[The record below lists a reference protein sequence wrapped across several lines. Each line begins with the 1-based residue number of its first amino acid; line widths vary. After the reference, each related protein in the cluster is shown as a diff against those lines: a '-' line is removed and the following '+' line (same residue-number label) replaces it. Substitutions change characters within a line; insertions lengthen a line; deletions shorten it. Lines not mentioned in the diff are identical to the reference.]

1 MPLRKSRFVH
11 MIPLTDERVLV
22 LHAVNQLRWTV
33 DRELAQL
40 IDLFARPQPL
50 FEAKLTPAVRAAL
63 VDRGVLTLDTEE
75 EELAAVQTDLA
86 AFHGRDPEA
95 ALDHVRRQRRL
106 GGEDYWTV
114 SRAVSAADL
123 DRRGR
128 PFDLILF
135 GDCDVQMEQ
144 DFLRDVGAAA
154 GLDLRI
160 AATFPDDLGLAAERP
175 HDALLI
181 GGLRSRHAIMDPV
194 PSDGSPAN
202 AYIAEAISMI
212 DRLREVSAKPI
223 LIDNLP
229 EPTVQPLGLAERGLL
244 GHRNRFRLAN
254 LALAQALE
262 PFADVHVVDVA
273 AALAGEG
280 AHRLV
285 DDGQVGYTH
294 FGSPGWLLQRIE
306 AERAAVHDQF
316 PDLKTLREDL
326 GGDPYARER
335 VLATA
340 HLSALISACRIDEIK
355 CVILDLD
362 GTLWPGVLAETG
374 APFAWSPNVSS
385 PFSFIGHYF
394 GLHEALLSL
403 KQRGVLLAAVSKNDD
418 ATVKELW
425 RYPDHYPKDRLLT
438 LDDLVTWRINWDDKA
453 GNIAAIAAELGFD
466 LKALLFIDDHPH
478 ERERVRQAL
487 PEVTVWGED
496 LLGLR
501 RRLLTEPRLQPPVV
515 TQSSAARTEMT
526 RHTLERERVRREY
539 SNRDDF
545 IASLDLKIDCRKL
558 SATEDPLVFDRV
570 AELLRRTT
578 QFTTT
583 GVAPTATEIA
593 AAARSEVEGVF
604 VVHVRDRF
612 GDHGLVGVGV
622 VSGEGEVRTFAI
634 SCRVLG
640 LGIERAL
647 LDRITDDQ
655 KGRVIALTGRIV
667 ETARNLP
674 VRNLYRSC
682 GFTEMSDGIW
692 RLKLQ

>member
-11 MIPLTDERVLV
+11 MIPLTHDRVLV

-50 FEAKLTPAVRAAL
+50 FEARLTPAVRAAL
-63 VDRGVLTLDTEE
+63 VDRGVLVLESED
-75 EELAAVQTDLA
+75 EELVAVQADLA
-86 AFHGRDPEA
+86 GFYGRDPEA
-95 ALDHVRRQRRL
+95 ALDQLRRQRRL

-114 SRAVSAADL
+114 SRAATSEDL

-128 PFDLILF
+128 PLDLILF

-144 DFLRDVGAAA
+144 DFLRDVGAAE

-160 AATFPDDLGLAAERP
+160 VATFPDDLGLAAERP

-202 AYIAEAISMI
+202 AYIAEAIAI
-212 DRLREVSAKPI
+212 IERLREFSAKPI
-223 LIDNLP
+223 LVDNLP

-280 AHRLV
+280 AVRLL

-316 PDLKTLREDL
+316 PDMEALREEL

-374 APFAWSPNVSS
+374 APFAWSTDVSS

-403 KQRGVLLAAVSKNDD
+403 KQRGVLLAAVSKNDE
-418 ATVKELW
+418 ATVKALW

-466 LKALLFIDDHPH
+466 PGALLFIDDHPH

-487 PEVTVWGED
+487 PTVAVWGED

-501 RRLLTEPRLQPPVV
+501 RRLLTEPRLQPPAV

-526 RHTLERERVRREY
+526 RQTLQRERGRADF
-539 SNRDDF
+539 SNRDEF
-545 IASLDLKIDCRKL
+545 IASLDLRIDCRKL
-558 SATEDPLVFDRV
+558 SAAEDPLVFDRA

-583 GVAPTATEIA
+583 GFAPTATEIA
-593 AAARSEVEGVF
+593 ASAASDVDSVY
-604 VVHVRDRF
+604 VAHVKDRF
-612 GDHGLVGVGV
+612 GDHGLVGVGM
-622 VSGEGEVRTFAI
+622 VSGDGDILTLAI

-640 LGIERAL
+640 LGVEDAL
-647 LDRITDDQ
+647 LSLIKDHGKRR
-655 KGRVIALTGRIV
+655 GGVLTGRIV

-674 VRNLYRSC
+674 VRNLYRKS
-682 GFTEMSDGIW
+682 GFVEIADGLW
-692 RLKLQ
+692 RLGLP

>member
-11 MIPLTDERVLV
+11 MIPLTDDRVLV
-22 LHAVNQLRWTV
+22 LHAVNQLRWSV

-40 IDLFARPQPL
+40 IDLFVRPQPL

-63 VDRGVLTLDTEE
+63 VDRGVLTEQSEDD
-75 EELAAVQTDLA
+75 ELASVQADLS

-95 ALDHVRRQRRL
+95 ALVQLRRQRRL

-114 SRAVSAADL
+114 SRAATAADL
-123 DRRGR
+123 ARGGR

-144 DFLRDVGAAA
+144 DFLRELGAAA

-194 PSDGSPAN
+194 PSDGSPSN
-202 AYIAEAISMI
+202 LYIAEALSII
-212 DRLREVSAKPI
+212 ERLREVSSKPI

-280 AHRLV
+280 ADRLI

-294 FGSPGWLLQRIE
+294 FGSPGWLLQRIA
-306 AERAAVHDQF
+306 AERAAVYDLF
-316 PDLKTLREDL
+316 PQMDMLREMM
-326 GGDPYARER
+326 GGDAYARER
-335 VLATA
+335 VLASA

-374 APFAWSPNVSS
+374 APFAWSPDVSS

-403 KQRGVLLAAVSKNDD
+403 KQRGVLLAAVSKNDE
-418 ATVKELW
+418 ATVKDLW
-425 RYPDHYPKDRLLT
+425 RYPDHYPKERLLT
-438 LDDLVTWRINWDDKA
+438 FDDLVTWRINWEDKA
-453 GNIAAIAAELGFD
+453 ANIAAIASELGFD
-466 LKALLFIDDHPH
+466 PKAFLFIDDHPH

-487 PEVTVWGED
+487 PDVTVWGED

-515 TQSSAARTEMT
+515 TPTSAARTETT
-526 RHTLERERVRREY
+526 RQTLQRDRVRADF
-539 SNRDDF
+539 SNRDEF
-545 IASLDLKIDCRKL
+545 IASLDLKIVARKL
-558 SATEDPLVFDRV
+558 STSTEAGVFDRV

-583 GVAPTATEIA
+583 GLALTATEIKSA
-593 AAARSEVEGVF
+593 AASASKGVY
-604 VVHVRDRF
+604 VVDARDRF
-612 GDHGLVGVGV
+612 GDHGLVGVAV
-622 VSGEGEVRTFAI
+622 VNADGEILTFAI

-640 LGIERAL
+640 LGVERAL
-647 LDRITDDQ
+647 LSLMMEDKRTCV
-655 KGRVIALTGRIV
+655 RALTGRII
-667 ETARNLP
+667 ETPRNLP
-674 VRNLYRSC
+674 VRNLYRNA
-682 GFTEMSDGIW
+682 GFSEVSDGIW
-692 RLKLQ
+692 RIDL

>member
-1 MPLRKSRFVH
+1 MPLRKSRFLH
-11 MIPLTDERVLV
+11 MIALSDDRVLV

-40 IDLFARPQPL
+40 IDLFERPQPL

-63 VDRGVLTLDTEE
+63 VDRGVLTLLTED
-75 EELAAVQTDLA
+75 EELAAVQGDLA

-95 ALDHVRRQRRL
+95 ALDQLRRQRRL
-106 GGEDYWTV
+106 GGEDYWSV
-114 SRAVSAADL
+114 SRAASPQDL
-123 DRRGR
+123 DRGGR
-128 PFDLILF
+128 PLDLILF

-144 DFLRDVGAAA
+144 DFLREAGAAA

-160 AATFPDDLGLAAERP
+160 AATFPDDLGLAAERA
-175 HDALLI
+175 HNALLI
-181 GGLRSRHAIMDPV
+181 GGLRSRHAIMDAV
-194 PSDGSPAN
+194 PPDGSPAN
-202 AYIAEAISMI
+202 PYIAEALSII
-212 DRLREVSAKPI
+212 EALRKVSAKPI

-262 PFADVHVVDVA
+262 PYPDVHVVDVA
-273 AALAGEG
+273 AALAAEG
-280 AHRLV
+280 AQRLV

-294 FGSPGWLLQRIE
+294 FGSPGWLLQRI
-306 AERAAVHDQF
+306 ASERAAVHDQF
-316 PDLKTLREDL
+316 PELDALREEM

-335 VLATA
+335 VLAKA
-340 HLSALISACRIDEIK
+340 HLSALISACQIDPIK

-374 APFAWSPNVSS
+374 APFAWSPDVSS

-403 KQRGVLLAAVSKNDD
+403 KQRGVLLAAVSKNDE
-418 ATVKELW
+418 ATVKDLW
-425 RYPDHYPKDRLLT
+425 RYPDHYPTARLLT
-438 LDDLVTWRINWDDKA
+438 LDDLVTWRINWEDKA

-466 LKALLFIDDHPH
+466 PAALLFIDDHPH

-487 PEVTVWGED
+487 PTVTVWGED

-515 TQSSAARTEMT
+515 TSSSAARTDMT
-526 RHTLERERVRREY
+526 RQTLQRERVRAAF
-539 SNRDDF
+539 SDRDDF
-545 IASLDLKIDCRKL
+545 IASLDLRIVCRRL
-558 SATEDPLVFDRV
+558 SREDDPSVFGRV

-583 GVAPTATEIA
+583 GLAPTATQVA
-593 AAARSEVEGVF
+593 AAAQSDVEHVY
-604 VVHVRDRF
+604 VVHVSDRF
-612 GDHGLVGVGV
+612 GDHGLVGASV
-622 VSGEGEVRTFAI
+622 VNGEGEILTFAI

-640 LGIERAL
+640 LGVESAL
-647 LDRITDDQ
+647 LGLMIDDLA
-655 KGRVIALTGRIV
+655 GRFGALAGRIV
-667 ETARNLP
+667 ETPRNLP
-674 VRNLYRSC
+674 VRNLYRNA
-682 GFTEMSDGIW
+682 GFTEVSDGVW
-692 RLKLQ
+692 RIDL

>member
-1 MPLRKSRFVH
+1 MSLRKSRFIH
-11 MIPLTDERVLV
+11 MVPLSDDRVLV
-22 LHAVNQLRWTV
+22 LHAVNQLRWAV
-33 DRELAQL
+33 DRQLAQL
-40 IDLFARPQPL
+40 IDLFAKPQPL
-50 FEAKLTPAVRAAL
+50 FEAQLTPAVRAAL
-63 VDRGVLTLDTEE
+63 VERGVLTQQTEE
-75 EELAAVQTDLA
+75 EELASVQTDLA

-95 ALDHVRRQRRL
+95 ALDLMRRRQKL
-106 GGEDYWTV
+106 GGEDYWSVT
-114 SRAVSAADL
+114 RAVSAAEL
-123 DRRGR
+123 NRGGR

-144 DFLRDVGAAA
+144 DFLREAAAGA

-160 AATFPDDLGLAAERP
+160 VATFPDDLGLAAERQ

-194 PSDGSPAN
+194 PADGSPAN
-202 AYIAEAISMI
+202 PYIAEAVSII
-212 DRLREVSAKPI
+212 ERLREISQKPI

-262 PFADVHVVDVA
+262 PYPDVHVVDVA

-280 AHRLV
+280 AQRLV

-316 PDLKTLREDL
+316 PDMDALSDQM
-326 GGDPYARER
+326 GGDPYLRER
-335 VLATA
+335 VLADT
-340 HLSALISACRIDEIK
+340 HLATLISACRIDEIK

-374 APFAWSPNVSS
+374 APFAWSADVSS

-403 KQRGVLLAAVSKNDD
+403 KQRGVLLAAVSKNDE

-425 RYPDHYPKDRLLT
+425 RYPDHYPKERLLT
-438 LDDLVTWRINWDDKA
+438 LDDLVTWRINWEDKA
-453 GNIAAIAAELGFD
+453 ENIAAIAAELGFD
-466 LKALLFIDDHPH
+466 PRALLFIDDHPH
-478 ERERVRQAL
+478 ERERVRQVL
-487 PEVTVWGED
+487 PTVTVWGED

-501 RRLLTEPRLQPPVV
+501 RRLLIEPRLQPPVV
-515 TQSSAARTEMT
+515 TQSSVARTEMT
-526 RHTLERERVRREY
+526 RQTLQRERTRATFDD
-539 SNRDDF
+539 RDAF
-545 IASLDLKIDCRKL
+545 IASLDLKIVCRKL
-558 SATEDPLVFDRV
+558 SGDDDRLVFDRV

-583 GVAPTATEIA
+583 GLAPTATQIA
-593 AAARSEVEGVF
+593 SAAMSDSEGVY
-604 VVHVRDRF
+604 VADVSDRF
-612 GDHGLVGVGV
+612 GDHGLVGVGMV
-622 VSGEGEVRTFAI
+622 DARGAVTTFSI

-640 LGIERAL
+640 LGVERAL
-647 LDRITDDQ
+647 FDLIIADRR
-655 KGRVIALTGRIV
+655 GRIGALTGRIV
-667 ETARNLP
+667 ETPRNLP
-674 VRNLYRSC
+674 VRNLFRNA
-682 GFTEMSDGIW
+682 GFLESKNGEW
-692 RLKLQ
+692 RLDL

>member
-11 MIPLTDERVLV
+11 LVPLSDHRVLV

-40 IDLFARPQPL
+40 IDLFAKPQPL
-50 FEAKLTPAVRAAL
+50 FEARLTPAVRAAL
-63 VDRGVLTLDTEE
+63 VDRGVLTEE
-75 EELAAVQTDLA
+75 PEDEELASIQADLS

-95 ALDHVRRQRRL
+95 ALDQLRRQRRL
-106 GGEDYWTV
+106 GGEDYWSVT
-114 SRAVSAADL
+114 RAVSAAEL
-123 DRRGR
+123 DRGGR
-128 PFDLILF
+128 TFDLILF

-144 DFLRDVGAAA
+144 DFLREAGAAA

-160 AATFPDDLGLAAERP
+160 VATFPDDLGLAAERP

-194 PSDGSPAN
+194 PADGSPAN
-202 AYIAEAISMI
+202 PYIAEAVSII
-212 DRLREVSAKPI
+212 ERLRDITPKPI

-262 PFADVHVVDVA
+262 PFPDVHVVDVA
-273 AALAGEG
+273 AAIAGEG

-294 FGSPGWLLQRIE
+294 FGSPGWLLQRIG
-306 AERAAVHDQF
+306 AERAAVHNQF
-316 PDLKTLREDL
+316 PDMTALKEDM
-326 GGDPYARER
+326 GGDPYVRER
-335 VLATA
+335 VLART
-340 HLSALISACRIDEIK
+340 HVSALISACRIDELK

-374 APFAWSPNVSS
+374 SPFAWSADVSS

-394 GLHEALLSL
+394 GLHEALLGL
-403 KQRGVLLAAVSKNDD
+403 KQRGVLLAAVSKNDE
-418 ATVKELW
+418 ATVRALW
-425 RYPDHYPKDRLLT
+425 RYPDHYPKARLLT
-438 LDDLVTWRINWDDKA
+438 FDDLVTWRINWDDKA
-453 GNIAAIAAELGFD
+453 GNIAGIAAELGFD
-466 LKALLFIDDHPH
+466 PRAFLFIDDHPH
-478 ERERVRQAL
+478 ERERVHQAL
-487 PEVTVWGED
+487 PTVTVWGED

-501 RRLLTEPRLQPPVV
+501 RRLLSEPRLQPPVV
-515 TQSSAARTEMT
+515 TQSSASRTEMT
-526 RHTLERERVRREY
+526 RQTLQRERK
-539 SNRDDF
+539 RDEFDDRADF
-545 IASLDLKIDCRKL
+545 IASLDLKIVCRKL
-558 SATEDPLVFDRV
+558 SEGEDPWTFDRV

-583 GVAPTATEIA
+583 GLAPTATQIASA
-593 AAARSEVEGVF
+593 AAAGSEGVY
-604 VVHVRDRF
+604 VVDVSDRF
-612 GDHGLVGVGV
+612 GDHGLVGVGIV
-622 VSGEGEVRTFAI
+622 DGQGRVLTFAL

-640 LGIERAL
+640 LGVERAL
-647 LDRITDDQ
+647 LDLIIADHR
-655 KGRVIALTGRIV
+655 GRVGELTGRII

-674 VRNLYRSC
+674 VRNLYRNA
-682 GFTEMSDGIW
+682 GFIGETNGVW
-692 RLKLQ
+692 RLDL